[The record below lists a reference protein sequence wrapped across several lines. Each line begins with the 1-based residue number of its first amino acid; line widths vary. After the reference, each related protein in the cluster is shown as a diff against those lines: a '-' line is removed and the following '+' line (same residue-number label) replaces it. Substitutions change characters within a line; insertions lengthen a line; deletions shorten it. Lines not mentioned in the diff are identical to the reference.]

1 MEPVESASAHL
12 AHGKLATI
20 DCVAQSLAVGPIFS
34 AAAIGAILAALSG
47 GVSPFV
53 VILTTIGILGIGYC
67 VAEFAKR
74 YSGSGTVYEFVA
86 HSLGKRPAVFTAG
99 AYHFAALT
107 LGGPGIGI
115 IVGIQAHVFF
125 DSHLGLDLPWWVWGI
140 FFSAVIMVVNIV
152 GVQVSVRTQLTIIGL
167 SLIPFIILIVA
178 ILADGGPNGLS
189 LDSFNPANVVA
200 PGSVYKGLLFGILMF
215 VGFELAAALGEETA
229 EPRRS
234 IPIAVL
240 STILIVAVFYL
251 ITQYVGVIGSGGPN
265 NIPFDFSVLGEE
277 YVGRWLSVLIEL
289 AVLLDIIAVGIG
301 FQAAVSRGLF
311 TLARDGLLPKP
322 LATTNRRNVP
332 QNAQITIFVVTTI
345 VILIALAKY
354 GTGALLAPDGS
365 VIFPEEAF
373 WAFLIASTVGAFII
387 CIIYAILCVA
397 ALRMFLTTRQVA
409 GIVAGLIGLVIAVLG
424 VAAQFIEGTAPT
436 GDAKWGRTLG
446 VIGIVVV
453 AAWLVL
459 HMVTRPQAVERAGEH
474 TLHAPA
480 EGDAGAL
487 GSVAG

>member
-1 MEPVESASAHL
+1 MEPVESAAAHL
-12 AHGKLATI
+12 AHGKLTTI

-125 DSHLGLDLPWWVWGI
+125 DSHMGIDIPWWVWGL

-152 GVQVSVRTQLTIIGL
+152 GVQVSVRTQLTIIGV
-167 SLIPFIILIVA
+167 SVIPFLILIVA
-178 ILADGGPNGLS
+178 VLTDGGPNGLS
-189 LDSFNPANVVA
+189 LESFNPANVA
-200 PGSVYKGLLFGILMF
+200 AGGSVFKGLLFGILMF
-215 VGFELAAALGEETA
+215 VGFELAAALGEETSD
-229 EPRRS
+229 PKRS

-251 ITQYVGVIGSGGPN
+251 ITQYVGVIGSGGTT
-265 NIPFDFSVLGEE
+265 FDFAALGEE

-311 TLARDGLLPKP
+311 TLARDGLLPRP

-332 QNAQITIFVVTTI
+332 QNAQITIFVVTAI
-345 VILIALAKY
+345 VIFIALAKY

-373 WAFLIASTVGAFII
+373 WAFLIASTVGGFII
-387 CIIYAILCVA
+387 CIIYAILCIA
-397 ALRMFLTTRQVA
+397 ALRMFFSTKQAL
-409 GIVAGLIGLVIAVLG
+409 GIVAGIIGLVIAVLG

-446 VIGIVVV
+446 VIGIIVV
-453 AAWLVL
+453 ALWLVL
-459 HMVTRPQAVERAGEH
+459 NMATRPQAVERAGDH
-474 TLHAPA
+474 TLHHA
-480 EGDAGAL
+480 
-487 GSVAG
+487 

>member
-1 MEPVESASAHL
+1 MEPVESAAAHL
-12 AHGKLATI
+12 AHGKLTTI

-74 YSGSGTVYEFVA
+74 YSGSGTVYEFIA
-86 HSLGKRPAVFTAG
+86 HSLGKKPAVFTAG

-115 IVGIQAHVFF
+115 IVGIQAHLFF
-125 DSHLGLDLPWWVWGI
+125 DAHLGIDLPWWVWGL
-140 FFSAVIMVVNIV
+140 FFSAVIMVVNIF
-152 GVQVSVRTQLTIIGL
+152 GVQVSVRTQLSIIGL

-178 ILADGGPNGLS
+178 VLADGGPNGIS
-189 LDSFNPANVVA
+189 FDSFNPSNVA
-200 PGSVYKGLLFGILMF
+200 TGGSVFKGLLFGILMF

-229 EPRRS
+229 DPKRS

-240 STILIVAVFYL
+240 STILIVAAFYL
-251 ITQYVGVIGSGGPN
+251 ITQFVGVIGSGGPE
-265 NIPFDFSVLGEE
+265 NIPFDFSALGEV
-277 YVGRWLSVLIEL
+277 YVGRWLAVLIEL
-289 AVLLDIIAVGIG
+289 AVLLDIVAVGIG

-311 TLARDGLLPKP
+311 TLARDGLLPRP

-332 QNAQITIFVVTTI
+332 QNAQITIFVVTTV
-345 VILIALAKY
+345 VIFISLAKY
-354 GTGALLAPDGS
+354 GTGALLDPDGN
-365 VIFPEEAF
+365 VIFPEEVF

-397 ALRMFLTTRQVA
+397 ALKMFAESKHVV
-409 GIVAGLIGLVIAVLG
+409 GIVAGLIGLTIAVLG

-453 AAWLVL
+453 LAWLVFN
-459 HMVTRPQAVERAGEH
+459 MTTRPQAVDRAGDH
-474 TLHAPA
+474 TLHHTT
-480 EGDAGAL
+480 
-487 GSVAG
+487 

>member
-1 MEPVESASAHL
+1 MEPVESAAAHL
-12 AHGKLATI
+12 AHGKLTTI

-125 DSHLGLDLPWWVWGI
+125 DSHMGIDLPWWVWGL

-152 GVQVSVRTQLTIIGL
+152 GVQVSVRTQLTIIGV
-167 SLIPFIILIVA
+167 SVIPFLILIVA
-178 ILADGGPNGLS
+178 VLTDGGPNGLS
-189 LDSFNPANVVA
+189 LESFNPANVADGRLGVQGPA
-200 PGSVYKGLLFGILMF
+200 VRHPDVRRLRAGRRPGRGDRRPQALDPDRRALDDPDRRRLLPDHP
-215 VGFELAAALGEETA
+215 V
-229 EPRRS
+229 RRRHRERRRR
-234 IPIAVL
+234 
-240 STILIVAVFYL
+240 
-251 ITQYVGVIGSGGPN
+251 
-265 NIPFDFSVLGEE
+265 PFDFAALGEE

-311 TLARDGLLPKP
+311 TLARDGLLPRP

-332 QNAQITIFVVTTI
+332 QNAQITIFVVTAV
-345 VILIALAKY
+345 VIFIALAKY

-373 WAFLIASTVGAFII
+373 WAFLIASTVGGFII
-387 CIIYAILCVA
+387 CIIYAILCIA
-397 ALRMFLTTRQVA
+397 ALRMFFSTKQAL

-446 VIGIVVV
+446 VIGIIVV
-453 AAWLVL
+453 ALWLVL
-459 HMVTRPQAVERAGEH
+459 NMATRPQAVERAGEH
-474 TLHAPA
+474 TLHHA
-480 EGDAGAL
+480 
-487 GSVAG
+487 